1 MRSSRR
7 DVGGEPTEANDDLV
21 MIGRDIPGID
31 AHYGRPGDNHASSV
45 FTVRDGRIVAP
56 HNCPT
61 VTDGTPAHGR
71 GTPSTPPTAA
81 EQLGFVSPVRTL
93 GGLAAAWSPPS

>member
-1 MRSSRR
+1 M
-7 DVGGEPTEANDDLV
+7 EANDDLV

-71 GTPSTPPTAA
+71 GTAGVREPGQDARRAGSSLVAA
-81 EQLGFVSPVRTL
+81 QLMNSCWAARAANSASP
-93 GGLAAAWSPPS
+93 

>member
-1 MRSSRR
+1 VESRWK
-7 DVGGEPTEANDDLV
+7 PNDDLV

-45 FTVRDGRIVAP
+45 FAVRDGRIVAP

-93 GGLAAAWSPPS
+93 AGLAAAWLPPS

>member
-1 MRSSRR
+1 M
-7 DVGGEPTEANDDLV
+7 EANDDLV

-61 VTDGTPAHGR
+61 VTDGTP
-71 GTPSTPPTAA
+71 PTAA

-93 GGLAAAWSPPS
+93 GGLAAAWLPPS

>member
-1 MRSSRR
+1 M
-7 DVGGEPTEANDDLV
+7 EANDDLV

-93 GGLAAAWSPPS
+93 AGRAAAGLPPS

>member
-7 DVGGEPTEANDDLV
+7 DVGGEPVEANDDLV

-61 VTDGTPAHGR
+61 VTDGTP
-71 GTPSTPPTAA
+71 PTAA
-81 EQLGFVSPVRTL
+81 EHPAPRPRPRNSWGS
-93 GGLAAAWSPPS
+93 